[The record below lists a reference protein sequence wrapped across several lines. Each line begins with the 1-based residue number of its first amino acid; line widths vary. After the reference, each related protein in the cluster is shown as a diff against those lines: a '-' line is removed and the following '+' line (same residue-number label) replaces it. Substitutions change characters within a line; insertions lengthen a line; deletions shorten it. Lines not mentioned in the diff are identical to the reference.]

1 MGFTFLLGVVV
12 VDVIMDAT
20 SQAGRWTCL
29 YVCIIISKYI
39 KLLRALLINTHIQIP
54 AYTMSEWKRGY
65 YAAHRTAA
73 FPYNAFII
81 LVILLGFGSFVYNSF
96 LSRTFF
102 SFQEKTKKTRTL
114 LPRPIS
120 DWRILLSACLGVL
133 TFVLFVVK
141 LVPQQD
147 FIAQVVTENKS
158 MLRNATLMEEALMVI
173 KQGHLVIAAVLVALI
188 GLQVSLL
195 TYPGCLA
202 GDGGDK
208 CGSTEG
214 ETVSD
219 GGKKRRQ

>member
-1 MGFTFLLGVVV
+1 MC
-12 VDVIMDAT
+12 M
-20 SQAGRWTCL
+20 R
-29 YVCIIISKYI
+29 IISKYF
-39 KLLRALLINTHIQIP
+39 KLLRPPYTHSHTHIP
-54 AYTMSEWKRGY
+54 AYTFSEWKRGY

-81 LVILLGFGSFVYNSF
+81 LVILLGFGSFIYNSF
-96 LSRTFF
+96 LSPIF
-102 SFQEKTKKTRTL
+102 SFFFQDKTKTTKTL
-114 LPRPIS
+114 LPPQFS

-158 MLRNATLMEEALMVI
+158 MLRNATLMEEALVVI
-173 KQGHLVIAAVLVALI
+173 KQGHLVIAAVLLALI
-188 GLQVSLL
+188 GLQFSILAR
-195 TYPGCLA
+195 PGSVA